1 MQHIVLH
8 VNWSRKVYEV
18 SAEVPQLIYFVSGMW
33 CSTCAK
39 NIRESVSQLEGV
51 DSADLNYTSKLLL
64 VRPKPATESG
74 PLDQFIQTKVTRIG
88 FGIKKQ
94 SDGWILN
101 FHESLKR
108 ESNRKIPL
116 PLISFVWF
124 MAMWSSMLAF
134 AGYLGGDLSSDELYA
149 LAGASSAFG
158 LPAILIGIT
167 PFGKSGLRALW
178 FSKLLT
184 LDFFIFFGGLSAIAV
199 SVIALLSGSSVTY
212 ADSGSM
218 IVAILLLTKKME
230 NTIATT
236 LTSNILFQLHPKKKA
251 VEVFR
256 KNQWVFAEVPQIKR
270 GDIVRVLRQE
280 IVPFDGVLKSEV
292 GEINNHLMSGEARSV
307 HLKKGDNIFAGAVA
321 QSDFNLSVVSPQGE
335 RKIDA
340 WAETALL
347 SDSNKSQHMKL
358 FSKIESGLVIF
369 AFSGAILI
377 SGVQA
382 LKGAEAQ
389 LIMESFF
396 VGILIFCPCLF
407 ASIIPLMKQMVH
419 LALQK
424 RGVMLSRADALL
436 DLSKMKNFYFDK
448 TGTLEAIESSFLPLN
463 ADGESAVSYLNSI
476 AEKSKH
482 AILRGLKVTS
492 EQKPI
497 DGIVEYAGKGLEA
510 KASDGTKIVIGRS
523 SFLKEMG
530 VEIASE
536 SSHPYVSINHLVVGQ
551 IIVKSVYD
559 SDSHQFLKKLLALD
573 RDTKIEILSGD
584 PAAGAGD
591 SFTKLDNRISYF
603 GNLTPEG
610 KSKKI
615 QGSSV
620 FIGDGLNDTL
630 ALAKARVSFRLGHRI
645 LGFAPV
651 DFHLQTP
658 NLDLILATIQYSRK
672 YRRVLF
678 QTGSAAFLYNAVA
691 FTLAGLGKF
700 SPLGAVLSM
709 LASFLI
715 MLLSVSRLSKVQEVR
730 E

>member
-1 MQHIVLH
+1 M
-8 VNWSRKVYEV
+8 
-18 SAEVPQLIYFVSGMW
+18 SAEAPQLIYFVSGMW

-51 DSADLNYTSKLLL
+51 HSADLNYASKLLL
-64 VRPKPATESG
+64 VRPNPTIEDSG
-74 PLDQFIQTKVTRIG
+74 PLDQSIQTKVARIG

-94 SDGWILN
+94 SEGWILN

-108 ESNRKIPL
+108 ESNRKIPWT
-116 PLISFVWF
+116 LISLVWF
-124 MAMWSSMLAF
+124 LAMWSSMLAF
-134 AGYLGGDLSSDELYA
+134 AGYIGGDLSQGELYF
-149 LAGASSAFG
+149 LAIASSSFG
-158 LPAILIGIT
+158 LPSILLGIT

-184 LDFFIFFGGLSAIAV
+184 LDFFIFFGGLSALAI
-199 SVIALLSGSSVTY
+199 SVIALFSGSNVTY

-218 IVAILLLTKKME
+218 IVAILLLAKKIE
-230 NTIATT
+230 NTITT
-236 LTSNILFQLHPKKKA
+236 SLTSNILFQLHPKKKT

-256 KNQWVFAEVPQIKR
+256 KNQCVPAEVPHIKR
-270 GDIVRVLRQE
+270 GDLVRVFRQE
-280 IVPFDGVLKSEV
+280 TIPFDGALESES
-292 GEINNHLMSGEARSV
+292 GEINNHLMSGEARPIY
-307 HLKKGDNIFAGAVA
+307 LKKGDYIFAGAIA
-321 QSDFNLSVVSPQGE
+321 QSDFELSVTSPQGA

-340 WAETALL
+340 WAEAALL
-347 SDSNKSQHMKL
+347 SENNKTQHMKM

-369 AFSGAILI
+369 AFCGAILI
-377 SGVQA
+377 SCIQA
-382 LKGAEAQ
+382 LRGAEARF
-389 LIMESFF
+389 IVESFF

-436 DLSKMKNFYFDK
+436 DLAKAKNFYFDK
-448 TGTLEAIESSFLPLN
+448 TGTLEAIESSFLPIN
-463 ADGESAVSYLNSI
+463 EDGEFAAPYLNSL

-482 AILRGLKVTS
+482 PILRGLKVTG
-492 EQKPI
+492 EQKFI
-497 DGIVEYAGKGLEA
+497 DEIVEHSGKGLEA
-510 KASDGTKIVIGRS
+510 KASDGTRIIVGRA

-530 VEIASE
+530 LEVSNE
-536 SSHPYVSINHLVVGQ
+536 SSHPFVSINQLVVGQ
-551 IIVKSVYD
+551 IIVKSIYD
-559 SDSHQFLKKLLALD
+559 SNAHQFLKNLLALG

-584 PAAGAGD
+584 PTVGAGG
-591 SFTKLDNRISYF
+591 SFTNLDNRISYS

-610 KSKKI
+610 KSERI
-615 QGSSV
+615 QGPSV
-620 FIGDGLNDTL
+620 FVGDGLNDTL
-630 ALAKARVSFRLGHRI
+630 ALAKAHVGFRLGHRI

-672 YRRVLF
+672 YRTVLI
-678 QTGSAAFLYNAVA
+678 QTGCAAFIYNALA

-730 E
+730 K